1 MRKNL
6 EEHVVMSTAYFE
18 IHQKVTWTAGGVE
31 KIDRWLKT

>member
-6 EEHVVMSTAYFE
+6 EEHAVMSTAYFE
-18 IHQKVTWTAGGVE
+18 IHQNVTWTAGGIE